1 MVLAKDDYVM
11 AVCSCCLDITSQK
24 RLLDIGLN
32 YRDGSTV
39 TLIHSCPS
47 CGKQSKAEYNLV
59 SQGPLDRRDGFQIK
73 GYEKE
78 RRKGNGSGKEAVH
91 GA

>member
-1 MVLAKDDYVM
+1 M
-11 AVCSCCLDITSQK
+11 DITSRK
-24 RLLDIGLN
+24 RLLDIGMN

-47 CGKQSKAEYNLV
+47 CGKQSKTEYKLF
-59 SQGPLDRRDGFQIK
+59 SQGALNRGDGFQIK

-78 RRKGNGSGKEAVH
+78 RRKGNGSGKETVYEKRDI
-91 GA
+91 G